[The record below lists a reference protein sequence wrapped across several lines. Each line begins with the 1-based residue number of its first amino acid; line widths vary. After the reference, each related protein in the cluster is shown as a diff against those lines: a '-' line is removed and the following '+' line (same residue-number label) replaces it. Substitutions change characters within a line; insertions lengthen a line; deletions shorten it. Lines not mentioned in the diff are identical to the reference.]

1 MEGESRSCKT
11 CKEATMTGKTI
22 NLRGNISF
30 HCPENIG
37 RMLSREFGNSDLK
50 DDSIKTSVMTK
61 LSTIQCGTGR

>member
-11 CKEATMTGKTI
+11 CKEATMMGKTI

-30 HCPENIG
+30 HYPGNIG

-50 DDSIKTSVMTK
+50 YDSIKTSVMTK
-61 LSTIQCGTGR
+61 LSTIQCGTGK